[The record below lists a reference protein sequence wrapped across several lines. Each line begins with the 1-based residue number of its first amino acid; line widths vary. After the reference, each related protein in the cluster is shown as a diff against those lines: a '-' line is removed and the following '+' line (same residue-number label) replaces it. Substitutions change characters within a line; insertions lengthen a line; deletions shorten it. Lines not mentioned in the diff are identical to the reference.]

1 MDVGKLEKANWG
13 CKIVKIF
20 ISHKQEDS
28 DTANRLAS
36 ELRSLGIPYYLDIL
50 DSTVTTS
57 GKALTE
63 HIKSNLNDCT
73 DIIVIMS
80 EATRF
85 SQWVPFEV
93 GMSAQND
100 MPTATFLKSNV
111 SLPEFLEYWP
121 RLKYPSDIAK
131 YVSTRREVQDEYVRY
146 DMAQTTKSQTERFY
160 DLVNKA
166 LAVSELGNVAKL
178 IGVPVRELRPLPR
191 RIQENIC
198 GAYTMEYDADSTN
211 TDLIDHIREMIAP

>member
-1 MDVGKLEKANWG
+1 M
-13 CKIVKIF
+13 KIF

-36 ELRSLGIPYYLDIL
+36 ELSSLGIPYYLDIL

-160 DLVNKA
+160 DVLK
-166 LAVSELGNVAKL
+166 
-178 IGVPVRELRPLPR
+178 R
-191 RIQENIC
+191 R
-198 GAYTMEYDADSTN
+198 
-211 TDLIDHIREMIAP
+211 L

>member
-1 MDVGKLEKANWG
+1 M
-13 CKIVKIF
+13 KIF

-100 MPTATFLKSNV
+100 MPTATFLKSKV

-160 DLVNKA
+160 DVLK
-166 LAVSELGNVAKL
+166 
-178 IGVPVRELRPLPR
+178 R
-191 RIQENIC
+191 R
-198 GAYTMEYDADSTN
+198 
-211 TDLIDHIREMIAP
+211 L

>member
-1 MDVGKLEKANWG
+1 M
-13 CKIVKIF
+13 KIF

-28 DTANRLAS
+28 DTANRLAG
-36 ELRSLGIPYYLDIL
+36 ELRLLGIPYYLDIL

-57 GKALTE
+57 GRALTE
-63 HIKSNLNDCT
+63 HIKRNLNDCT

-80 EATRF
+80 EATRL

-100 MPTATFLKSNV
+100 MPTATFLKSSV

-160 DLVNKA
+160 DVLK
-166 LAVSELGNVAKL
+166 
-178 IGVPVRELRPLPR
+178 R
-191 RIQENIC
+191 R
-198 GAYTMEYDADSTN
+198 
-211 TDLIDHIREMIAP
+211 L

>member
-1 MDVGKLEKANWG
+1 M
-13 CKIVKIF
+13 KIF

-121 RLKYPSDIAK
+121 GLKYPSDIAK

-160 DLVNKA
+160 DVLK
-166 LAVSELGNVAKL
+166 
-178 IGVPVRELRPLPR
+178 R
-191 RIQENIC
+191 R
-198 GAYTMEYDADSTN
+198 
-211 TDLIDHIREMIAP
+211 L